1 MMEHSCYITVKRTLV
16 WLCRTCLS
24 LLDSHCQQQF
34 LVACKLLNESV
45 GGRPTTQQNRPN
57 KQEGRP
63 LDADGRRRRESM
75 PRDDNPCRI
84 YYATQSGRAK
94 ACARRTARLL
104 RELKG
109 REVRSYATLDD
120 ALRLLDDALRLID
133 NDNNNDENG
142 SVSSWAATIQNTE
155 LLVLFVSTTGDG
167 EQPDNMKQIW
177 KQLYVDS

>member
-1 MMEHSCYITVKRTLV
+1 
-16 WLCRTCLS
+16 
-24 LLDSHCQQQF
+24 
-34 LVACKLLNESV
+34 
-45 GGRPTTQQNRPN
+45 
-57 KQEGRP
+57 
-63 LDADGRRRRESM
+63 
-75 PRDDNPCRI
+75 
-84 YYATQSGRAK
+84 
-94 ACARRTARLL
+94 L